1 MKIRL
6 TDGLNEGQL
15 TAYNNITKWIS
26 NKNDNSMWLLE
37 GYAGTGKTFLLS
49 RILRHVLMGHPK
61 WKIAI
66 TAPTNKAVRVAKR
79 MCDIDDVRVTFQ
91 TVHRMLGLK
100 EKITDD
106 GRQLFERDAF
116 NKLPDLATYHLVVID
131 ESSMLNDELF
141 KEIENYRGC
150 VKILFVGDPAQI
162 PPVGAEDSIPFDKIS
177 RMTWN
182 INVVQL
188 NEVMRQAAENPIIAA
203 SMEIRNNLEKGSP
216 IKKYNTVINN
226 NKGIVFFNMNEE
238 TERNKINPLLTKLFN
253 CDDFRTDPDH
263 AKVIAWR
270 NSTVNSF
277 NNIIRKILYGDN
289 AAKIVVGEKLIA
301 DKPIQRK
308 DELLFNTNDEF
319 EVESFKIKTSIFGD
333 TDYRCELQYYE
344 AMVEKEE
351 DGERIRKVIRILHE
365 SSERVF
371 QNNAVLLKRNAIK
384 EKKGKA
390 WRDYYSFIREFA
402 DINYN
407 YSLTGHKCQ
416 GSTYKN
422 VIIVEDDIEFNR
434 NIIERNRIRYTVY
447 TRPSETLFVLKRN

>member
-141 KEIENYRGC
+141 KEIE
-150 VKILFVGDPAQI
+150 KILSKI
-162 PPVGAEDSIPFDKIS
+162 P
-177 RMTWN
+177 T
-182 INVVQL
+182 
-188 NEVMRQAAENPIIAA
+188 
-203 SMEIRNNLEKGSP
+203 
-216 IKKYNTVINN
+216 
-226 NKGIVFFNMNEE
+226 
-238 TERNKINPLLTKLFN
+238 LTSNF
-253 CDDFRTDPDH
+253 
-263 AKVIAWR
+263 
-270 NSTVNSF
+270 
-277 NNIIRKILYGDN
+277 
-289 AAKIVVGEKLIA
+289 
-301 DKPIQRK
+301 
-308 DELLFNTNDEF
+308 
-319 EVESFKIKTSIFGD
+319 TSI
-333 TDYRCELQYYE
+333 TCL
-344 AMVEKEE
+344 
-351 DGERIRKVIRILHE
+351 
-365 SSERVF
+365 
-371 QNNAVLLKRNAIK
+371 
-384 EKKGKA
+384 
-390 WRDYYSFIREFA
+390 
-402 DINYN
+402 
-407 YSLTGHKCQ
+407 
-416 GSTYKN
+416 
-422 VIIVEDDIEFNR
+422 
-434 NIIERNRIRYTVY
+434 
-447 TRPSETLFVLKRN
+447 